1 MMCARMLSHESLRK
15 QNRFSRASERFFERV
30 IAVYG
35 RWLSRVLNHPW
46 LTLGVALS
54 TGAVDY
60 PVGLYPERLFPDPDN
75 GIIRGTLRAPQS
87 VSFASMAERQ
97 RQVASIILKDPAV
110 ESLTSFVGVDGTNPA
125 LNSARLQINLK
136 PLDERGD
143 RVQTVISRLQQA
155 VDGVPGVA
163 LYLQPTGT

>member
-60 PVGLYPERLFPDPDN
+60 PVGLYPERLFPDP
-75 GIIRGTLRAPQS
+75 G
-87 VSFASMAERQ
+87 
-97 RQVASIILKDPAV
+97 
-110 ESLTSFVGVDGTNPA
+110 
-125 LNSARLQINLK
+125 
-136 PLDERGD
+136 
-143 RVQTVISRLQQA
+143 
-155 VDGVPGVA
+155 
-163 LYLQPTGT
+163 